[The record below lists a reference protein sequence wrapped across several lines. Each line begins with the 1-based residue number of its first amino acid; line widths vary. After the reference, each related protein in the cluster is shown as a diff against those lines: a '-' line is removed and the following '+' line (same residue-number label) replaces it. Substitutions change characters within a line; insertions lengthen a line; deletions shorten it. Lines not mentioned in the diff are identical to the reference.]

1 MLSKSLAEIV
11 DDALRLIN
19 DETAN
24 KYKCPCPSTAC
35 SEKSKKCVHFSKAPL
50 MEVSET
56 ISRLDMTQD
65 EIGSYW
71 WTSAEQEQI
80 WRKADSLVAF
90 TRRQRKGFVCDT
102 LARAFEIVSSIV
114 DRSISGDL
122 SKHHHWS
129 SEGAARRTLAW
140 VENCNARRGLEQYIN
155 NHPKSKKIIS
165 DHRRAV
171 ILCAV
176 PHGSDRERVR
186 YVSRKFSAVS
196 ASLAHLMGKADER
209 FVTQGLNLDLEKAEN
224 MAFGASPSFF
234 L

>member
-24 KYKCPCPSTAC
+24 KYKFPYPSTAC
-35 SEKSKKCVHFSKAPL
+35 SAKRKKCVHFSKAPL
-50 MEVSET
+50 VEVSET

-71 WTSAEQEQI
+71 WTSLEQEQI
-80 WRKADSLVAF
+80 WRKADSLVSF
-90 TRRQRKGFVCDT
+90 TRRQRKSFTCDT
-102 LARAFEIVSSIV
+102 LSRAFEIVSSIV
-114 DRSISGDL
+114 NRSISGDL
-122 SKHHHWS
+122 SNHHWS
-129 SEGAARRTLAW
+129 SDGAARRMLAW

-155 NHPKSKKIIS
+155 NHPKAKTIVS

-171 ILCAV
+171 ILCTV
-176 PHGSDRERVR
+176 HYGSDRERVR
-186 YVSRKFSAVS
+186 YESRKFSAVS
-196 ASLAHLMGKADER
+196 ASLAHLMGKADAS
-209 FVTQGLNLDLEKAEN
+209 FVTQGLNPDFENAEGV
-224 MAFGASPSFF
+224 AFGASPSFF